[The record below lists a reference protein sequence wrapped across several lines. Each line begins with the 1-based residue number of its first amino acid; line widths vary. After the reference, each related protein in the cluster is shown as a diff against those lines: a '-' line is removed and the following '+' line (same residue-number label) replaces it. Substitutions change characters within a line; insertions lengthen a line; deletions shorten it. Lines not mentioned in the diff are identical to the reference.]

1 MNEAEWT
8 LVILRYQP
16 SSDPGV
22 INDGQIQL
30 TSVPL
35 GNSLIDP
42 AEVSSQTV
50 TLSHAVGNPT
60 NGNTSDLYLGAP
72 TGTASSPEI
81 HLDGRVDDLRI
92 YDHALD
98 DSEIATLHNA
108 QRVGARCRWLAMDL

>member
-1 MNEAEWT
+1 MCVLLRDGINKAGTDALTLPVNEAEWT

-42 AEVSSQTV
+42 VEVSSQTV

-72 TGTASSPEI
+72 TGTASSPR
-81 HLDGRVDDLRI
+81 DSPGR
-92 YDHALD
+92 
-98 DSEIATLHNA
+98 
-108 QRVGARCRWLAMDL
+108 